1 MRFYPGKHQHTCGID
16 LHARSLHVCVLDAA
30 GDVALHRKIAAT
42 PGALLAALAPF
53 RDDLVVGAECMFAW
67 YWLADLC
74 AEHDIAFVLGHA
86 LYMKAIHG
94 AKVKNDRVDS
104 KKLALLLR
112 SGMFPMA
119 YVYPKRMRATR
130 DLLRRRTHLMRM
142 RAELLAHISI
152 INAQYNLE
160 PITKRLIYA
169 ANRDTVA
176 ERFAEPAVR
185 QSIQANLA
193 VVAELDVVLSE
204 LELSILRA
212 ARQHAP
218 QTLALLRTV
227 PGIGKLLALN
237 ILYEVGDINRFEAVG
252 NFASY
257 CRLVKPHKMSDGKVV
272 GAGSRRIGNAHLRWS
287 FGEAAAGFPRKHP
300 VGKRIVDRL
309 RKRHGKRTMSVLA
322 HKLARAVYFMLKRNE
337 AFDVNRLIS

>member
-1 MRFYPGKHQHTCGID
+1 MRFYNGKHRHTCGID
-16 LHARSLHVCVLDAA
+16 LHARSLHVCVLDAV
-30 GDVALHRKIAAT
+30 GDVALHRKVAAT
-42 PGALLAALAPF
+42 PEALLAALAPF
-53 RDDLVVGAECMFAW
+53 RDNLVVGAECMFAW

-74 AEHDIAFVLGHA
+74 ADEGIDFVLGHA

-94 AKVKNDRVDS
+94 SKVKNDRVDS
-104 KKLALLLR
+104 HKIALLVR

-142 RAELLAHISI
+142 RAQLLAHVSTTT
-152 INAQYNLE
+152 AQYNL
-160 PITKRLIYA
+160 PALSKRLIHPQ
-169 ANRDTVA
+169 NRDGVV
-176 ERFAEPAVR
+176 ERFAELAVQ
-185 QSIQANLA
+185 QSVQANLTLA
-193 VVAELDVVLSE
+193 AQIDDVLRE

-237 ILYEVGDINRFEAVG
+237 ILYEVGDINRFDSVG
-252 NFASY
+252 DFASY
-257 CRLVKPHKMSDGKVV
+257 CRLIKPAKTSDGKPV
-272 GAGSRRIGNAHLRWS
+272 GQGNRRIGNAHLRWS

-300 VGKRIVDRL
+300 TGKRIVERL
-309 RKRHGKRTMSVLA
+309 RKRYAKRTMGVLA
-322 HKLARAVYFMLKRNE
+322 HKLGRAVFFMLKRNE
-337 AFDVNRLIS
+337 AFDVTRMIN